1 MNNQSSLKPITLC
14 VEPQLYKKYQI
25 QAQDD
30 SCLTPLRRR
39 YNTNQLFNKSSSVTT
54 LYAVLSFIFFSTLL
68 ETPFFEKIM

>member
-1 MNNQSSLKPITLC
+1 MNNQSTLKPITLY

-30 SCLTPLRRR
+30 GCLTPLRRR

-54 LYAVLSFIFFSTLL
+54 LNVALSFIFFSTLL
-68 ETPFFEKIM
+68 VTPFFEKIM